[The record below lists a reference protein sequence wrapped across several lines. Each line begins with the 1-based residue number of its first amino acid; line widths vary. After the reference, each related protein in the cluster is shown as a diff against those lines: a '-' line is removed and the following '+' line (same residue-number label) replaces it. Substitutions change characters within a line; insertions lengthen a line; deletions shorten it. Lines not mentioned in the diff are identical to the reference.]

1 MRGRPSRCA
10 GPALRSAALGLEAVV
25 WTDQKKSS
33 PTPRAGGRSRRCC
46 RAAPQRLRA
55 TRRGDRRSSSQRPPA
70 TSGRCL
76 CWSAGQPPA
85 VRATRPRAPAHACSL
100 RCKAQVGA
108 GSRPN
113 ERDGF
118 GGTPLAAAAA
128 NGARRLA
135 PRRCALQAH
144 ARGPRAA
151 GHLRCVEWLLAAGA
165 DPAAL
170 DESAP
175 RPRARGCS
183 GLQVPQRVLMAA
195 RRSGGSSAA
204 QLAARKGHMA
214 VSRLLE
220 SCGGSGGQGG
230 ERVSGRR
237 GSGQGGSSLTH
248 D

>member
-1 MRGRPSRCA
+1 
-10 GPALRSAALGLEAVV
+10 
-25 WTDQKKSS
+25 
-33 PTPRAGGRSRRCC
+33 
-46 RAAPQRLRA
+46 
-55 TRRGDRRSSSQRPPA
+55 
-70 TSGRCL
+70 
-76 CWSAGQPPA
+76 
-85 VRATRPRAPAHACSL
+85 
-100 RCKAQVGA
+100 VGA
-108 GSRPN
+108 GARPN
-113 ERDGF
+113 ERDSF

-135 PRRCALQAH
+135 PRHRALQ
-144 ARGPRAA
+144 RGLTHEGRESA

-183 GLQVPQRVLMAA
+183 GLQAPRRVLMAA

-220 SCGGSGGQGG
+220 SRGGSGGQEG
-230 ERVSGRR
+230 ERDSGQR
-237 GSGQGGSSLTH
+237 GSGGGGSSLTH
-248 D
+248 DLFEKG